1 MNDSTLHSVLL
12 VLVMAVVT
20 YLLRAFPFMVF
31 SGKKP
36 TPEFVL
42 YLGKVLPYAIIGM
55 LVIYCIKDIS
65 FVSLGNFFA
74 VYYCWS
80 SCGVASHMETKYTFV
95 HYSRNAFLYGACTV
109 CFLITY

>member
-1 MNDSTLHSVLL
+1 MTDTTLHSVLL

-20 YLLRAFPFMVF
+20 YLLRAFPFLVF

-55 LVIYCIKDIS
+55 LVIYCVKDIS
-65 FVSLGNFFA
+65 FVSMGNFLPYIIAGA
-74 VYYCWS
+74 VVVLLHVWKRNTLLSIIAGTLSYMAL
-80 SCGVASHMETKYTFV
+80 VQFV
-95 HYSRNAFLYGACTV
+95 F
-109 CFLITY
+109 